1 MHPEW
6 GTFLRNLGA
15 RRDDRGNLH
24 FGNPRREQQAAANQN
39 IVADL
44 SHQSLLQASGHDV
57 ASFLQGQLTNDI
69 TQITENRAQLSAYCN
84 AQGRMLA
91 LFRIF
96 LRDQTYVLQLP
107 ATLCERIVERLR
119 LYILRA
125 KVDVKTDDRW
135 VSVGLSGPGV
145 VASLSDQFATVPQTN
160 DDCHTSD
167 GVTIL
172 RIAGP
177 HPRFQ
182 IIADI
187 DAAKKL
193 WTDLAASA
201 TPVGASAWAWLD
213 IVAGIPTIYPQTFET
228 FLPQMANLDLLQGV
242 SFDKGCYSGQE
253 IIARVHYLGK
263 LKQRMYRA
271 HVQGAHIPAP
281 GEPLYA
287 AETCDQPVGTVVD
300 GQLSPTGG
308 HDLLAVIQ
316 LARAEAGPVRLGSAT
331 GPALTIE
338 SLPYAL
344 S

>member
-6 GTFLRNLGA
+6 GKFLKNLGA
-15 RRDDRGNLH
+15 RRDDAGTLH

-44 SHQSLLQASGHDV
+44 SHQSLIQASGRD
-57 ASFLQGQLTNDI
+57 ATSFLQGQLTNDI
-69 TQITENRAQLSAYCN
+69 SQITENRTQLSAYCN

-96 LRDQTYVLQLP
+96 LRDQSYVLQLP

-125 KVDVKTDDRW
+125 KVDVQTDDRS

-145 VASLSDQFATVPQTN
+145 TACLSKQIATVPQTN
-160 DDCHTSD
+160 GECHTSN
-167 GVTIL
+167 GVTVL

-193 WTDLAASA
+193 WSDLAASA
-201 TPVGASAWAWLD
+201 TSVGASAWAWLD
-213 IVAGIPTIYPQTFET
+213 IVAGVPTIYPQTFEA

-253 IIARVHYLGK
+253 IIARVRYLGK
-263 LKQRMYRA
+263 VKQRMYRA
-271 HVQGAHIPAP
+271 HVQDAHIPAP
-281 GEPLYA
+281 GAPLYA
-287 AETCDQPVGTVVD
+287 ADTRDQPVGTVVD
-300 GQLSPTGG
+300 AQLSPTEGY
-308 HDLLAVIQ
+308 DLLAVIQ
-316 LARAEAGPVRLGSAT
+316 LARAEAGPVCLADAT

-338 SLPYAL
+338 PLPYAL